1 MPSEPRFGRGLLGED
16 RFVDAPHGRRL
27 RTMTAGGGDDLVVLE
42 AGLGASGL
50 YWGPVHRE
58 LAQHVRVVA
67 YERAGYGASAPAR
80 GTPRDLPHLA
90 ADLARVIQAHPHRR
104 LVLVGHSW
112 GGPIVRT
119 YAAEHRGGESTL
131 AGMVLV
137 DPSDEHAAELFTS
150 RAARWS
156 DAVQNAL
163 FVPLARARLLAPLM
177 KTQLAVLPAE
187 IQRAELAASTT
198 VDAARAATEENR
210 HVAAGLLHLRSAP
223 PVQGDVA
230 LSVISGQQHGRL
242 DQKLRARF
250 VHAHRRTAQA
260 HPAAQ
265 FVAAEHSGHMVPV
278 TEPEVIAEQALR
290 LFPARSSHR

>member
-16 RFVDAPHGRRL
+16 RFVAAPHGRRL

-137 DPSDEHAAELFTS
+137 DPSDEHAADLFTS

-156 DAVQNAL
+156 DAVKNAL

-177 KTQLAVLPAE
+177 KTQLAGHVGGL
-187 IQRAELAASTT
+187 
-198 VDAARAATEENR
+198 DAGLGDPLRRGHGPGEEARCFQHADRRRLERRAAPRRAGGRSAAPEGRAGGGPVRGRGEA
-210 HVAAGLLHLRSAP
+210 AAGP
-223 PVQGDVA
+223 
-230 LSVISGQQHGRL
+230 GRPGT
-242 DQKLRARF
+242 DRRVRVRRAAGHRRARP
-250 VHAHRRTAQA
+250 VVARRPARA
-260 HPAAQ
+260 HPA
-265 FVAAEHSGHMVPV
+265 
-278 TEPEVIAEQALR
+278 
-290 LFPARSSHR
+290 PAGGPT